1 VRLWRLSRHASLDG
15 SGGLKVSG
23 RWHTRGQPILYC
35 ATHPAAAVLEQL
47 VHQEIRR
54 PEALQG
60 YRMLEI
66 ELPDDVQANR
76 IDFVD
81 LPDQWRD
88 HIHLTRRIGDEWLA
102 GGNTAVLHVPS
113 AVVSATYDAL
123 INPRHGDARRLQI
136 LADQP
141 FAFDSRPLASS

>member
-1 VRLWRLSRHASLDG
+1 M
-15 SGGLKVSG
+15 SG
-23 RWHTRGQPILYC
+23 RWHTRGQPVLSC
-35 ATHPAAAVLEQL
+35 ATHPAAAILEQL

-66 ELPDDVQANR
+66 ELPDDVRANR
-76 IDFVD
+76 VEFAD
-81 LPDQWRD
+81 LPDRWPGD
-88 HIHLTRRIGDEWLA
+88 ISFTRRIGDGWLA

-113 AVVSATYDAL
+113 AIVTATCNTV
-123 INPRHGDARRLQI
+123 INPKHADVRRLQV

-141 FAFDSRPLASS
+141 FVLFPLLVQCHAATFD